1 MEFIAQLKA
10 ELKAEILAEIKKE
23 FDIVPKTVVAPV
35 AAIINTYHYIKST
48 EWDSFVKETEAYNI
62 FQKWYAAHGV
72 GKYNAPRHAFNSIIK
87 YQGFIQI
94 SSDGTI
100 NNKTF

>member
-10 ELKAEILAEIKKE
+10 ELKAEILSEIKKE
-23 FDIVPKTVVAPV
+23 FDIVPKTVVEPV
-35 AAIINTYHYIKST
+35 TAIVNTYHYTKSS
-48 EWDSFVKETEAYNI
+48 EWDNFVKETEAYNI
-62 FQKWYAAHGV
+62 FQKWYDAHGV

-87 YQGFIQI
+87 HQGFLQI
-94 SSDGTI
+94 SSNGSI